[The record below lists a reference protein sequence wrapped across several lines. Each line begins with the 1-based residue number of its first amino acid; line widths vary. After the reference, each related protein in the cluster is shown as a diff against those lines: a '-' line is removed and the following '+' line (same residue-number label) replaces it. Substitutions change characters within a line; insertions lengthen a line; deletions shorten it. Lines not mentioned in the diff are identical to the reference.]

1 MHVLLAITGAIVMAA
16 VWWWRIKMVSEA
28 AADVADGVG
37 RVRGQLRRR
46 SMRRKA
52 EQSPVAAIDSP
63 IVAAAVLLVALQS
76 EKSPLMDEQQKFLRS
91 LLTRLVSEKEAEEA
105 LIYGNWAVS
114 QIADSTVVIGK
125 LGLFLRDALNM
136 AEKKQFIALL
146 DEANAKLNGCHDY
159 RYARQR
165 LIGRLGPDVAS

>member
-16 VWWWRIKMVSEA
+16 VWWWRIKMISEA
-28 AADVADGVG
+28 AAEVADGVG

-52 EQSPVAAIDSP
+52 EISPITAIDSP
-63 IVAAAVLLVALQS
+63 VVAAAVLLVALQS
-76 EKSPLMDEQQKFLRS
+76 EKAPLTDGQQEFVRG
-91 LLTRLVSEKEAEEA
+91 LLSRLVPEKEAEEA
-105 LIYGNWAVS
+105 FIYANWAVA
-114 QIADSTVVIGK
+114 QVADTTVVIGK
-125 LGLFLRDALNM
+125 LGLFLRDALNT

-146 DEANAKLNGCHDY
+146 DEANAKLDGCHDY

-165 LIGRLGPDVAS
+165 LIGKLGPDVTS